1 MGILLDDAGE
11 FAAAY
16 LDDVVIHSTTGTT
29 MLIMYVRYC
38 SVYSEGGLTI
48 KPKKCQFAMSQ
59 CTYLGYVI
67 GNGEVR
73 PEMSK
78 VQAVETFPTPKT
90 KKQAPRSHWL
100 LPAVYC
106 WVCGYRNGVNRF
118 D

>member
-38 SVYSEGGLTI
+38 SVYSERVSLLN
-48 KPKKCQFAMSQ
+48 QS
-59 CTYLGYVI
+59 TYLGYVI